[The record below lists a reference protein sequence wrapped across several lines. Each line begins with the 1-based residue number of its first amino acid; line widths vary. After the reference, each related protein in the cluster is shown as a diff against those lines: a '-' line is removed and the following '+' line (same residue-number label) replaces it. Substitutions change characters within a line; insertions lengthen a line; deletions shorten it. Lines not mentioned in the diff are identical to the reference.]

1 MIASFF
7 LRRIITLLA
16 VGSAAA
22 LVGGC
27 GRTLVFAESDGIN
40 LAVRMNSTS
49 DTPVE
54 VNFGLNR
61 TVATIVPPASQ
72 TKNGEPVGEAVNMF
86 AGFEVNNNL
95 DPNLKKVDA
104 DLTVDT
110 QFASGAA
117 ATEVANRPEVAA
129 QIVNLRPV
137 ALSMTNS
144 AKEFRAWLRPD
155 NKLSTNRS
163 AKLREWLNKRYPTK
177 KVRPY
182 DLSYYDEYEEDRVA
196 ALRDLKDVPK

>member
-1 MIASFF
+1 MPFIT
-7 LRRIITLLA
+7 LRQVMTLLA
-16 VGSAAA
+16 TGYVMAS
-22 LVGGC
+22 VGGC
-27 GRTLVFAESDGIN
+27 GRTLVFAESDGVN
-40 LAVRMNSTS
+40 LAIRANGSS

-61 TVATIVPPASQ
+61 TVGTIVPPAGQ
-72 TKNGEPVGEAVNMF
+72 KNGHPDGEAINMF

-95 DPNLKKVDA
+95 DPKKIDA

-117 ATEVANRPEVAA
+117 AREVAKHPDVAV
-129 QIVNLRPV
+129 QVVNLRPV
-137 ALSMTNS
+137 ALSMTDS
-144 AKEFRAWLRPD
+144 AKEFRAWLRPGG
-155 NKLSTNRS
+155 KLSTNRS

-177 KVRPY
+177 KVRPF

-196 ALRDLKDVPK
+196 ALRDLGSVPIN